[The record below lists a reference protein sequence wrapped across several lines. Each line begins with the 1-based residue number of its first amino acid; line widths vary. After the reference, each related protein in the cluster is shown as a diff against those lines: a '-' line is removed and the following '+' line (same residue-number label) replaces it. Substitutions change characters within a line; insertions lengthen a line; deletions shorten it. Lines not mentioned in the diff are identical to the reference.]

1 MEGLSMN
8 NTLTRARNESRIKP
22 LPIIIVIA
30 ALALLVVLN
39 VVVDGKFLTFQN
51 FTIILSAATV
61 PAFVAWGFSYL
72 FACGITDLSA
82 GAIIVLAATASA
94 IVGNALGY
102 VPMFIAA
109 VLVGVLCLAVNMTL
123 FQVTK
128 IPPWIAGL
136 GMTMVYETIAGYYS
150 QVRVSQGLRVEGLAD
165 EMRVLGRS
173 PAIYIMLVIGF
184 IIAYV
189 TYNKTSIGLNAR
201 AVGGNADVAQMMGI
215 NTRRALMLGGLM
227 AGFFFG
233 FAGVMKESY
242 AGYVVSQ
249 TGLSSLSTVFQ
260 PLAAVLLAQAL
271 QKHINIAIGIPIS
284 TFLIAMIF
292 NILTLMGVPSGTFQE
307 FLLGVIVVV
316 FGITAQRNVK
326 GVARR
331 PHSLP
336 HPSAFPQTPDDRLRV
351 CPPEYRQLR
360 EHSAPRR
367 WLPPVFPRPQTS

>member
-150 QVRVSQGLRVEGLAD
+150 QVWVSQGLRVEGLAD

-242 AGYVVSQ
+242 AGYVVAQ

-326 GVARR
+326 GV
-331 PHSLP
+331 
-336 HPSAFPQTPDDRLRV
+336 V
-351 CPPEYRQLR
+351 K
-360 EHSAPRR
+360 
-367 WLPPVFPRPQTS
+367 